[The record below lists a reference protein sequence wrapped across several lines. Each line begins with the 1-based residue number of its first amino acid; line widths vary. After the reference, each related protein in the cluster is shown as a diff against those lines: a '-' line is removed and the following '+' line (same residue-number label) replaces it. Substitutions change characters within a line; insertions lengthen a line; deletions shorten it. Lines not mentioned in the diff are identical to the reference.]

1 MAKDNSQNMQDL
13 FLFLVYAIFFFV
25 ITCFTIFFSEKYQ
38 RKTVEKRDT
47 LVNVAR
53 V

>member
-13 FLFLVYAIFFFV
+13 FLFLVYAIFFV